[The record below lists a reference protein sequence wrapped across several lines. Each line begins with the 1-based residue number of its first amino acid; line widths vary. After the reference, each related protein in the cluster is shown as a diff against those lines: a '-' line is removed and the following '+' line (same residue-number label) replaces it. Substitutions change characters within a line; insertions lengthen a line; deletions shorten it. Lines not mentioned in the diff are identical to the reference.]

1 MTSLQVM
8 LKKEWME
15 TIRTHKGL
23 AILIVFAIFGIL
35 GPLTAVMMPEIMA
48 GLLPKA
54 LANAVPDPTYLDSYI
69 QFFKN
74 VDQLGLVIL
83 VFLFSG
89 TLTQEFLKG
98 TLINLITKGLA
109 KGAIITSKFAMISIF
124 WRISYGMASLIQY
137 GYTLYYFN
145 NKGDDKFLVY
155 AATWLMGIFLIS
167 LILLFSVLFRK
178 NVGVL
183 LGTLAVVVACFVS
196 GFSKVTKYFN
206 PMLLIQDQDKY
217 LSGAAKIG
225 DLLQPSLVVIILTI
239 ISLVLAII
247 IFEKSEV

>member
-15 TIRTHKGL
+15 MIRTHKGL

-35 GPLTAVMMPEIMA
+35 GPFTAVMMPDIMA

-54 LANAVPDPTYLDSYI
+54 LADAVPDPTYLDSYN

-83 VFLFSG
+83 VFLFSS

-98 TLINLITKGLA
+98 TLINLITKGLS
-109 KGAIITSKFAMISIF
+109 KHAIILSKFAMISFF
-124 WRISYGMASLIQY
+124 WTSSYVISAFIQY

-145 NKGDDKFLVY
+145 NKGDDKILVY
-155 AATWLMGIFLIS
+155 AASWLMGIFLIS
-167 LILLFSVLFRK
+167 LILLLSVLFRK
-178 NVGVL
+178 TVGVL
-183 LGTLAVVVACFVS
+183 LGTLAFVVACFAS
-196 GFSKVTKYFN
+196 GFSKVTKDYN
-206 PMLLIQDQDKY
+206 PLLLIQNQDKY
-217 LSGAAKIG
+217 LAGTAQIG
-225 DLLQPSLVVIILTI
+225 DLFKPTLIVILLTI
-239 ISLVLAII
+239 ISLAVAII
-247 IFEKSEV
+247 IFNKSEV